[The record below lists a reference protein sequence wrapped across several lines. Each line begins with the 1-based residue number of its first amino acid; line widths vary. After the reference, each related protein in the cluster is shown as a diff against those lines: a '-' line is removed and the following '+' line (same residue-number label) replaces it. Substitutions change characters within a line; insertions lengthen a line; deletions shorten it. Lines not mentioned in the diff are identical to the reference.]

1 MYINIVGAG
10 LDISVQISAGRAK
23 YYTLY
28 YTIHNIKFVIEKIK
42 AKFITGTQFDLCV
55 NNLDMNVHIN
65 LPTILICPELPI
77 ASYSTMD
84 SEEKAYHHSS
94 LRSTYEKITTTINK
108 GNKIEFCKTIF
119 FYKEIGS

>member
-42 AKFITGTQFDLCV
+42 AKFIIETQYYACV
-55 NNLDMNVHIN
+55 YNVNIN
-65 LPTILICPELPI
+65 LQINLLTLLIFPELP
-77 ASYSTMD
+77 
-84 SEEKAYHHSS
+84 
-94 LRSTYEKITTTINK
+94 
-108 GNKIEFCKTIF
+108 CKLLNNGF
-119 FYKEIGS
+119 